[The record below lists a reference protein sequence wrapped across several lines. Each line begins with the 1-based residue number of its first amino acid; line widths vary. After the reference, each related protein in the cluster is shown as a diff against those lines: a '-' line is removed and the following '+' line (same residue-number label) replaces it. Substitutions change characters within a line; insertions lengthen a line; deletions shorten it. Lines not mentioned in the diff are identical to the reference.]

1 MREVAFRPVVND
13 EMKEAAA
20 RVLESGL
27 YIRTDPDSDCE
38 GKRFEEE
45 FALFIEGPD
54 GRCPAVANLSSGT
67 ASLHLAWLAHGL
79 EPGDEVI
86 IPANTFSSVA
96 DCVWLVG
103 ADPVAVDVEEDSY
116 NLDPAAV
123 EAAMTP
129 RTRAI
134 MPVHTA
140 GHAADMDRIMT
151 LAEKHDLL
159 VIEDACQAVA
169 ARHRGRAV
177 GTIGNMGCYSFVQ
190 NKAMTCGGEGGA
202 VASFDS
208 AKVRRVF
215 NLANHAR
222 GERFQAARKAE
233 EAYLAP
239 EHDEVGYMYRQS
251 EILSAIARVQLRLL
265 PAWVQTRRARAS
277 QYRTLLN
284 ELDVPVGLP
293 VEREYAYHS
302 YVRFE
307 IRVPRRDELRR
318 FLEEQGIQTSVH
330 YPTPIHL
337 DRVYR
342 ERYGAQ
348 AGQNPVAERLAQQ
361 ILSLPIYPQMSEDD
375 VCYVVERIGSF
386 MAQAKSHA

>member
-1 MREVAFRPVVND
+1 MHQVAFRPVLTQ

-20 RVLESGL
+20 RVLESGR
-27 YIRTDPDSDCE
+27 YIRTDPDSDSE

-45 FALFIEGPD
+45 FAAFIQGPD
-54 GRCPAVANLSSGT
+54 SRCPAVANLSSGT
-67 ASLHLAWLAHGL
+67 AAMHLAWLVHGL

-103 ADPVAVDVEEDSY
+103 ADPVAVDIEEDSY
-116 NLDPAAV
+116 NLDPDAV
-123 EAAMTP
+123 EAAVTP
-129 RTRAI
+129 RTHAI

-140 GHAADMDRIMT
+140 GHPADMDRIMT
-151 LAEKHDLL
+151 IAQKHDLL

-177 GTIGNMGCYSFVQ
+177 GTIGDMGCYSFVQ

-202 VASFDS
+202 VASFDT

-222 GERFQAARKAE
+222 GEPFQVGRKAE
-233 EAYLAP
+233 KAYLSQ

-265 PAWVQTRRARAS
+265 PAWIETRRARAA
-277 QYRTLLN
+277 QYCTLLN
-284 ELDVPVGLP
+284 QLDVPIGLP
-293 VEREYAYHS
+293 VERAYAYHS

-307 IRVPRRDELRR
+307 ISAPNRDELRR
-318 FLEEQGIQTSVH
+318 FLAEQGIQSSVH

-342 ERYGAQ
+342 ERYSAKV
-348 AGQNPVAERLAQQ
+348 GQNPVAERLAQQ
-361 ILSLPIYPQMSEDD
+361 IVSLPIYPQMSEDD
-375 VCYVVERIGSF
+375 VSYVVETIGSF
-386 MAQAKSHA
+386 MALARANA

>member
-1 MREVAFRPVVND
+1 MHKVAFRPVVTE
-13 EMKEAAA
+13 EMKEAAGQ
-20 RVLESGL
+20 VLESGR
-27 YIRTDPDSDCE
+27 YIRTDPDSDSE

-45 FALFIEGPD
+45 FAAFIRGPD

-67 ASLHLAWLAHGL
+67 AALHLAWLAHGL

-103 ADPVAVDVEEDSY
+103 ADPVAVDVEEDIY
-116 NLDPAAV
+116 NLDPDAV
-123 EAAMTP
+123 EAAITP

-140 GHAADMDRIMT
+140 GHAADMDRIMAI
-151 LAEKHDLL
+151 AEKHHLL

-169 ARHRGRAV
+169 ARHRGRPV
-177 GTIGNMGCYSFVQ
+177 GTIGDMGCYSFVQ

-202 VASFDS
+202 VASYDT
-208 AKVRRVF
+208 ANVRRVF

-222 GERFQAARKAE
+222 GERFQAGKKAE
-233 EAYLAP
+233 KAYLAP

-251 EILSAIARVQLRLL
+251 EILSAIGRVQLRLL
-265 PAWVQTRRARAS
+265 PEWIERRRARAA
-277 QYRTLLN
+277 QYCTLLSQ
-284 ELDVPVGLP
+284 LDFPFGRP

-307 IRVPRRDELRR
+307 ICVPRRDELRR

-342 ERYGAQ
+342 ERYGAKV
-348 AGQNPVAERLAQQ
+348 GQNPVAERLAQQ
-361 ILSLPIYPQMSEDD
+361 IVSLPIYPQMSEDD
-375 VCYVVERIGSF
+375 VSYVVERIGSF
-386 MAQAKSHA
+386 MTHAPANA